1 VSKLQ
6 PVRGTHDILPEE
18 YEEWRHVTEQCRVVA
33 SRYGFQE
40 ISTPIFEFTEV
51 FQRTLGD
58 TSDIVS
64 KEMYTFEDR
73 SGTSITLRPENTA
86 GVARALIS
94 NGLSQSLPLK
104 FFYFGPMFRYER
116 PQKGRL
122 RQFHQFGVEL
132 LGVPEPL
139 GDVEIISL
147 GAQSLNQLDI
157 LNLTR
162 LEINSLGDRESRA
175 SYREV
180 LVKYLK
186 EHSGKLS
193 KESLQRLDH
202 NPMRVLDSK
211 EAEDREI
218 VLNAPYIS
226 EYLNRESQDFFLK
239 VCDGLDKL
247 GIAYTINS
255 KLVRGLDYYCHT
267 AFEFV
272 TDNLGAQGTVLA
284 GGRYDGLLEMMGGK
298 PTAGIGWAAGIERLS
313 SLINFSPKKI
323 RPVSVVP
330 IGDLAEDAVLP
341 IVSKLRQNGFPV
353 DLGYRGNLSKRMKR
367 ANALNSSFAVI
378 LGEDEISK
386 GTAIIRNLDTGDQQ
400 EVEIISLCKLLS
412 ELLPKIGNVN

>member
-1 VSKLQ
+1 
-6 PVRGTHDILPEE
+6 
-18 YEEWRHVTEQCRVVA
+18 
-33 SRYGFQE
+33 
-40 ISTPIFEFTEV
+40 
-51 FQRTLGD
+51 
-58 TSDIVS
+58 
-64 KEMYTFEDR
+64 
-73 SGTSITLRPENTA
+73 
-86 GVARALIS
+86 
-94 NGLSQSLPLK
+94 
-104 FFYFGPMFRYER
+104 
-116 PQKGRL
+116 
-122 RQFHQFGVEL
+122 
-132 LGVPEPL
+132 
-139 GDVEIISL
+139 
-147 GAQSLNQLDI
+147 
-157 LNLTR
+157 
-162 LEINSLGDRESRA
+162 
-175 SYREV
+175 
-180 LVKYLK
+180 
-186 EHSGKLS
+186 
-193 KESLQRLDH
+193 
-202 NPMRVLDSK
+202 MRVLDSK

-284 GGRYDGLLEMMGGK
+284 GGSYDGLLEMMGGK

-341 IVSKLRQNGFPV
+341 IVSKLRQNGLPV